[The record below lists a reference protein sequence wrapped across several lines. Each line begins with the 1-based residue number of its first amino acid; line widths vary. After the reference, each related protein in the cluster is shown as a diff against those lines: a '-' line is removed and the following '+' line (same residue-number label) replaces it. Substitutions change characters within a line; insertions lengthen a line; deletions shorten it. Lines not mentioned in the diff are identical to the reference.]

1 MPDRDSVP
9 EREADVQQAF
19 DRQAG
24 DLGLRPE
31 PAPGAGEARNVG
43 EAFFL
48 AFKKIVD
55 MDTDPAAPP
64 VGANDDASIL
74 SILNG
79 AYSLTPT
86 ALKTQWKNFFHNPFE
101 AVGRDFIV
109 RMNAHTIRKWAN
121 SDELAERLQQYPP
134 FDPRQVQIT
143 NVNTV
148 YIGNVRA
155 AVTYHIQETFQNG
168 TVAAGNSL
176 ALLVKLRTLG
186 WRILVITKEELT
198 TSA

>member
-1 MPDRDSVP
+1 MSDRDSVS
-9 EREADVQQAF
+9 EREAEVQQAF

-24 DLGLRPE
+24 SLGLRPE
-31 PAPGAGEARNVG
+31 PAPGAGEVRTVG

-64 VGANDDASIL
+64 VGAADDTAIQ

-79 AYSLTPT
+79 AYALTPA
-86 ALKTQWKNFFHNPFE
+86 ALKTQWKNFYHDPFE

-109 RMNAHTIRKWAN
+109 RMNTHTIRKWAK
-121 SDELAERLQQYPP
+121 SDGLAERLQQYPP

-143 NVNTV
+143 NVNIV

-155 AVTYHIQETFQNG
+155 AVTFHLQETFQNG

-186 WRILVITKEELT
+186 WRILIITKEELT
-198 TSA
+198 TGA